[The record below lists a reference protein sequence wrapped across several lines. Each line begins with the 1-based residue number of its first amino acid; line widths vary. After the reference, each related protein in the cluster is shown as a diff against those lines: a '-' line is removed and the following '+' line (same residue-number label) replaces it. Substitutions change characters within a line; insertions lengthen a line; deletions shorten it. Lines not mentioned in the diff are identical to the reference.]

1 MPPRPQRLPVSA
13 PCRTSRNAARAYAPM
28 PHCVPRAMPSP
39 DAMPGN
45 VASRSM
51 VRCRTTWQCDRRCNA
66 VTSTIRCRTTWQCD
80 RRCDAVTSTIRCGAA
95 WQCDRWCNA
104 VTSTMGCG
112 AAWQCDRWC
121 DAVTS
126 TMGCRAAWQCDR
138 WCDAVTSTMG
148 CGAAWQCDRWC
159 DAVGA
164 KHSRKRH
171 VLLPGLWRANA
182 SPAHHIA
189 TPRRFVA
196 RAPHCHTTAF
206 RRPRTTLP
214 HHGVSSPAHHI
225 ATPRR
230 FVARPS
236 RCHTTTAAPCPTIR
250 CDPTRDTRRKRRTG
264 VAGFREGIPAA
275 ASVHFAQR

>member
-45 VASRSM
+45 VALRSM

-80 RRCDAVTSTIRCGAA
+80 RRCNAVTSTIRCGAA
-95 WQCDRWCNA
+95 WQCDR
-104 VTSTMGCG
+104 
-112 AAWQCDRWC
+112 RC

-126 TMGCRAAWQCDR
+126 TIRCGAAWQCDR

-182 SPAHHIA
+182 SPL
-189 TPRRFVA
+189 
-196 RAPHCHTTAF
+196 PHCHTTAF

>member
-51 VRCRTTWQCDRRCNA
+51 VRCRAVWQCDRR
-66 VTSTIRCRTTWQCD
+66 
-80 RRCDAVTSTIRCGAA
+80 
-95 WQCDRWCNA
+95 CNA

-126 TMGCRAAWQCDR
+126 TMGCGAAWQCDR
-138 WCDAVTSTMG
+138 WCDAVTSTIR
-148 CGAAWQCDRWC
+148 CGVAWQCDRWC

-182 SPAHHIA
+182 SPL
-189 TPRRFVA
+189 
-196 RAPHCHTTAF
+196 PHCHTTAF